1 MRFPMGTSIKE
12 TLYEVKTFPVPL
24 KTGSDHNPS
33 SSGIEDKENKFPMGT
48 RVKET
53 LYEEKNLCSSTETK
67 FWPHHYDSTVQR
79 RSFSGFYYALPKIHQ
94 LVKYCHT
101 KGNFNR
107 ECKISIIYNYLY

>member
-1 MRFPMGTSIKE
+1 MGTSIKE

-33 SSGIEDKENKFPMGT
+33 SSGIEDKENKFAMGT
-48 RVKET
+48 SVKET
-53 LYEEKNLCSSTETK
+53 LYEEKKTFAVPLKPNSDHTSLIAQCREDPFLVSTM
-67 FWPHHYDSTVQR
+67 
-79 RSFSGFYYALPKIHQ
+79 FYQ

-107 ECKISIIYNYLY
+107 